1 MGKVIITTKSVLA
14 YCDACGKKFTPR
26 IKRKIHTCPGCRFA
40 VTGAED
46 VPLRTE
52 KVHEVIDEKIIESK

>member
-1 MGKVIITTKSVLA
+1 MGKVTITTVSVLA
-14 YCDACGKKFTPR
+14 YCDNCKYEFTPR
-26 IKRKIHTCPGCRFA
+26 IKRKIHTCPGCRTA

-52 KVHEVIDEKIIESK
+52 GVHKVVDKKIEKSE